1 MNIFS
6 NNNKIEIL
14 TQQVNDLTERI
25 EKLEYIL
32 RRYPPPDNPYF
43 NIPQA
48 MPYTPPNNINTC
60 VSGDSKTVFESSRTL
75 INANA
80 FIIAN
85 PLDLTKRAP
94 EHSGTVLPFLNGGSH
109 TYQYTNYINQNGI
122 NPNGINPN
130 GINPSD
136 INPTA
141 P

>member
-32 RRYPPPDNPYF
+32 RRYPPPYNPYF
-43 NIPQA
+43 TPQQS
-48 MPYTPPNNINTC
+48 YTPPNNINT
-60 VSGDSKTVFESSRTL
+60 
-75 INANA
+75 N
-80 FIIAN
+80 
-85 PLDLTKRAP
+85 
-94 EHSGTVLPFLNGGSH
+94 
-109 TYQYTNYINQNGI
+109 QYGNYIN
-122 NPNGINPN
+122 PGINPN